1 MKAIGA
7 SFSQLITSVMVSRLV
22 LNLRS
27 LSSPELRM
35 SISDGDRD
43 GAFKALA
50 LRTIGNLGE
59 DFDTEDSAPETRS
72 MQLRKMSVRGRGR
85 LV

>member
-1 MKAIGA
+1 
-7 SFSQLITSVMVSRLV
+7 MVSRLV

-27 LSSPELRM
+27 ISVPESRI
-35 SISDGDRD
+35 SILDEGRD
-43 GAFKALA
+43 AAFKALA

-59 DFDTEDSAPETRS
+59 DFDSEESTLETRS
-72 MQLRKMSVRGRGR
+72 MQLRKMNVQGRGR

>member
-1 MKAIGA
+1 
-7 SFSQLITSVMVSRLV
+7 
-22 LNLRS
+22 
-27 LSSPELRM
+27 M

-59 DFDTEDSAPETRS
+59 DFQVDTEDSAPETRS

>member
-1 MKAIGA
+1 
-7 SFSQLITSVMVSRLV
+7 MVSRLV

-27 LSSPELRM
+27 ISFPESRM
-35 SISDGDRD
+35 SILDGSRD
-43 GAFKALA
+43 AAFKALA

-59 DFDTEDSAPETRS
+59 DFDNEDSTPETRN
-72 MQLRKMSVRGRGR
+72 MQLRKMNVRGRGR

>member
-27 LSSPELRM
+27 ISFPESRM
-35 SISDGDRD
+35 SILDGSRD
-43 GAFKALA
+43 AAFKALA

-59 DFDTEDSAPETRS
+59 DFDNEDSTPETRS
-72 MQLRKMSVRGRGR
+72 MQLRKMNVRGRGR

>member
-1 MKAIGA
+1 
-7 SFSQLITSVMVSRLV
+7 
-22 LNLRS
+22 
-27 LSSPELRM
+27 M
-35 SISDGDRD
+35 SISEGDRD

-59 DFDTEDSAPETRS
+59 DFDTGDSAPETRS

>member
-1 MKAIGA
+1 
-7 SFSQLITSVMVSRLV
+7 
-22 LNLRS
+22 
-27 LSSPELRM
+27 M